1 MNGNCRKV
9 GISILGLFLVWF
21 TAIQQVNGQA
31 FFSYPLNIKPK
42 LNANFGEMRP
52 NHFHMGLDL
61 STDSR
66 ENLPVYA
73 PANGYISRMKI
84 ETGGFGRAIYIDHP
98 NGTTTLYAHMNK
110 FIPAA
115 EEYLKEQQYA
125 QESWKIDLK
134 VPPEIIPVKRG
145 QLIGYSGNTGAS
157 QGPHVHYEI
166 RDTRT
171 ENCLNPLLLKFPLT
185 DVTPPD
191 LYRIAF
197 YDRDRSIFEQT
208 PVLVG
213 MTKRGNKYVVDKTI
227 ELPFEKV
234 FVAIQA
240 IDRIT
245 GFPNPNGIFS
255 ASLSQDGIQLSSF
268 KMDNISYDE
277 TRYLNGHIDYMTKM
291 KGGPYYQMLFPPK
304 EFGLDIYTLHEE
316 KRFFEL
322 DENSSSFSITISDA
336 NGNAAVAEF
345 KAQYKSGQANYQ
357 KRDGV
362 LMTAGQLNVYDDP
375 QIQFVFH
382 EDALYDDVHFKVQS
396 FYANSKSELSSV
408 FQTLPEHLPVHSRFT
423 VRIKPNRIAG
433 LINADRVLLK
443 RTYKTKT
450 DIKKAVEEKGFFAAE
465 FRDLGFF
472 QLIEDI
478 EPPVISASFAD
489 GTTVSAGTR
498 MMINVIDNHKV
509 IDQFR
514 AAVDGHW
521 LMFQP
526 SGNSFIYTVDEHLPA
541 GEHKLSVVV
550 KDVAGNSVTREWYI
564 NRR

>member
-1 MNGNCRKV
+1 MNGKCRNV
-9 GISILGLFLVWF
+9 GSLILGQFLLVFTSILEVK
-21 TAIQQVNGQA
+21 GQ
-31 FFSYPLNIKPK
+31 FFSFPLNINPK

-61 STDSR
+61 STESR
-66 ENLPVYA
+66 ENLPVFA
-73 PANGYISRMKI
+73 PASGYISRMKI

-110 FIPAA
+110 FIPLA
-115 EEYLKEQQYA
+115 EKYLKEQQYA

-134 VPPEIIPVKRG
+134 VPPELIPVKKG

-166 RDTRT
+166 RDTKT
-171 ENCLNPLLLKFPLT
+171 ENCLNPLLFNFPLT

-191 LYRIAF
+191 LYRLAF
-197 YDRDRSIFEQT
+197 YDRERSIFEQT
-208 PVLVG
+208 PILVG
-213 MTKRGNKYVVDKTI
+213 LVRRGNSYVVDKTV
-227 ELPFEKV
+227 ELPFDKV
-234 FVAIQA
+234 FVAIHA

-245 GFPNPNGIFS
+245 GFPNPNGIYS
-255 ASLSQDGIQLSSF
+255 ATLEQDGTLLSSF
-268 KMDNISYDE
+268 KMDNISYED

-304 EFGLDIYTLHEE
+304 EYGLDIYTLSDE
-316 KRFFEL
+316 KNFFEL
-322 DENSSSFSITISDA
+322 DEDASSFSIKVSDA
-336 NGNAAVAEF
+336 NGNTSIAEF
-345 KAQYKSGQANYQ
+345 NAQFKTGQYFSQ
-357 KRDGV
+357 QREGV
-362 LMTAGQLNVYDDP
+362 LMTAGHLNVFDDP

-382 EDALYDDVHFKVQS
+382 ENALYDDVHFKIQS

-408 FQTLPEHLPVHSRFT
+408 FQSLPEHLPVHSRFT
-423 VRIKPNRIAG
+423 VRIKPNRIVG
-433 LINADRVLLK
+433 LINTDRVLIK

-450 DIKKAVEEKGFFAAE
+450 EIKKAQEEKGFFAAE

-472 QLIEDI
+472 QLIEDL
-478 EPPVISASFAD
+478 EPPVITASFTD
-489 GTTVSAGTR
+489 GAAVSAGTKLV
-498 MMINVIDNHKV
+498 INALDNHKS

-514 AAVDGHW
+514 VTIDDKW

-526 SGNSFIYTVDEHLPA
+526 SGNSYIYHVDEHFPV

-550 KDVAGNSVTREWYI
+550 NDIAGNITTRSWYI